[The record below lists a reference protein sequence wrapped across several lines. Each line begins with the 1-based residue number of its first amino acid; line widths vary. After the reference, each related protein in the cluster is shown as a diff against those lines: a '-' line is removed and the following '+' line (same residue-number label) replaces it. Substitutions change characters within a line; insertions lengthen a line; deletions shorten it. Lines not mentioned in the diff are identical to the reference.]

1 MKNIKK
7 DKQAVRFKVKDEETA
22 DVLMEKLNNKEWIV
36 DGYKPMRKVQKI
48 VTIGGTYYL
57 EQVAEAETENIY
69 IGYNIIGDMVLIAL
83 DIDDTSIYHYI
94 FNKGTVNGSIFWRKK
109 RK

>member
-7 DKQAVRFKVKDEETA
+7 DKQAVRFKVMDEETA

-36 DGYKPMRKVQKI
+36 DGYKPKRKLQKI

-57 EQVAEAETENIY
+57 ELLVRAETENIY
-69 IGYNIIGDMVLIAL
+69 KGFNVLGDEVLLAL
-83 DIDDTSIYHYI
+83 DPDDTSIYHYI